1 MIGIAV
7 YFALGAACGM
17 GIGSAGLLVTY
28 LVIAKGMNQGDARLV
43 NLIFFICSGLAAAA
57 VHLRRRK
64 VDKALFLRLMIPAV
78 SGGALGALCGKYI
91 PSSALRPA
99 FGILL
104 IIAGAD
110 SLIKLIAQ
118 ALSRL
123 RAKRGKVT
131 KAVCLTKI
139 QVIIIIYAGV
149 PGKTKLPTVSEEAL
163 ASSRRRQLFA

>member
-1 MIGIAV
+1 MSRFGMIGIAV

-78 SGGALGALCGKYI
+78 SGGAVGALCGKYI

-110 SLIKLIAQ
+110 SLLKLIVQ
-118 ALSRL
+118 TLPLL
-123 RAKRGKVT
+123 RAKRGKDSPE
-131 KAVCLTKI
+131 K
-139 QVIIIIYAGV
+139 
-149 PGKTKLPTVSEEAL
+149 
-163 ASSRRRQLFA
+163 

>member
-28 LVIAKGMNQGDARLV
+28 LVIAKGMNQGAARLV

-110 SLIKLIAQ
+110 SLIKLVAQ

-123 RAKRGKVT
+123 RAKRGKDS
-131 KAVCLTKI
+131 A
-139 QVIIIIYAGV
+139 
-149 PGKTKLPTVSEEAL
+149 EE
-163 ASSRRRQLFA
+163 

>member
-28 LVIAKGMNQGDARLV
+28 LVIAKGMSQGDARLV

-91 PSSALRPA
+91 PVVRAPSGIRDSSHHRGCGLAPEAYRADALPPPRKA
-99 FGILL
+99 RKRFRRR
-104 IIAGAD
+104 
-110 SLIKLIAQ
+110 IKLFQ
-118 ALSRL
+118 
-123 RAKRGKVT
+123 KD
-131 KAVCLTKI
+131 
-139 QVIIIIYAGV
+139 
-149 PGKTKLPTVSEEAL
+149 
-163 ASSRRRQLFA
+163 

>member
-78 SGGALGALCGKYI
+78 SGGAVGALCGKYI
-91 PSSALRPA
+91 RRPRSVRHSGC
-99 FGILL
+99 F
-104 IIAGAD
+104 
-110 SLIKLIAQ
+110 
-118 ALSRL
+118 
-123 RAKRGKVT
+123 
-131 KAVCLTKI
+131 
-139 QVIIIIYAGV
+139 
-149 PGKTKLPTVSEEAL
+149 
-163 ASSRRRQLFA
+163 

>member
-28 LVIAKGMNQGDARLV
+28 LVIAKGMSQGDARLI

-110 SLIKLIAQ
+110 SLLKLIVQ
-118 ALSRL
+118 TLSRR
-123 RAKRGKVT
+123 RAKRGKNS
-131 KAVCLTKI
+131 A
-139 QVIIIIYAGV
+139 
-149 PGKTKLPTVSEEAL
+149 EE
-163 ASSRRRQLFA
+163 